1 MKFGP
6 LITAMVTPFK
16 ENGDVNYEEA
26 VKLAKYLIDNGV
38 DDLLLCGTT
47 GEVPALENEEKL
59 RLIEIVS
66 EQVNNSA
73 NIIAGTGSYNTSHSI
88 ELSQQA
94 AEAGA
99 DGLMLV
105 VPYYNKPPQ
114 NSLYQHFSAIAENC
128 KLPIMLYNVPSRT
141 SRNLEP
147 ETTIK
152 LSDIENIIAI
162 KEASGDVEQGAMIA
176 TKTDPD
182 FQVLSG
188 DDGLTLPLMAV
199 GGEGVVSVAAHIAP
213 SQIKAMIN
221 SCKENDFHEAREI
234 QKNLLPLFQ
243 AIFITTNPIPVKTAM
258 KIKGWDVGEF
268 RLPLSKMDEKLKTRL
283 KEVLKANNY
292 K

>member
-1 MKFGP
+1 MKIGP
-6 LITAMVTPFK
+6 LVTAMITPF
-16 ENGDVNYEEA
+16 ENNGDVNYKEA
-26 VKLAKYLIDNGV
+26 VKLAKYLVNNGV

-47 GEVPALENEEKL
+47 GEVPALEDKEKL
-59 RLIEIVS
+59 KLIETVAN
-66 EQVNNSA
+66 EVDDNT

-114 NSLYQHFSAIAENC
+114 ESLYKHFATVAKNC
-128 KLPIMLYNVPSRT
+128 ELPIMLYNVPSRT
-141 SRNLEP
+141 SRNLTA

-152 LSDIENIIAI
+152 LSEIDNIIAI

-176 TKTDPD
+176 ANTPPD

-188 DDGLTLPLMAV
+188 DDGLTLPLMSV

-221 SCKENDFHEAREI
+221 SCMENDLHKARDIYE
-234 QKNLLPLFQ
+234 NLLPLFQ

-258 KIKGWDVGEF
+258 KMKNWDVGGF
-268 RLPLSKMDEKLKTRL
+268 RLPLSEMKEEFKIEL
-283 KEVLKANNY
+283 KEVLKNHNY